1 MELYAKVKKLLPIT
15 IPLALLLSSIIIN
28 LLYDYHEVQDIDGMY
43 QMIKEVEGPDK
54 QVKRITFSL
63 YIDIDSESFWGLLQ
77 LSDNK
82 EKRMGKYSFPA
93 RSPGWYCTTM
103 QFRSNR
109 LKSTLSQPIRWKSC
123 LPTLHCHC

>member
-1 MELYAKVKKLLPIT
+1 MPKLKKLLSIT

-63 YIDIDSESFWGLLQ
+63 YIDIDSESFWGCC
-77 LSDNK
+77 N
-82 EKRMGKYSFPA
+82 
-93 RSPGWYCTTM
+93 
-103 QFRSNR
+103 
-109 LKSTLSQPIRWKSC
+109 
-123 LPTLHCHC
+123 